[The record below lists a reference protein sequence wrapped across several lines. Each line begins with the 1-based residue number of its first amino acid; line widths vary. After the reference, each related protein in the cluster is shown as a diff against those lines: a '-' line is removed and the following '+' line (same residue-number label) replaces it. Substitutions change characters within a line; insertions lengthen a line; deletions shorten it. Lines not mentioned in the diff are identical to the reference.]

1 MKARMSKGK
10 AIQKITML
18 LLAAMSMSLVSC
30 IPQKYVTLMQDQNGD
45 GATEFAALDSITNRY
60 KLNVNDYLYVRVK
73 SPDEKLSE
81 PFNITSGNSMNMGGS
96 QNSTFYYYLIDDNM
110 DIDMPIVGKVNLKGC
125 NIEQAKGV
133 IYNAVS
139 EYLKDFTLT
148 VKLATNSFTI
158 LGEVGSQGVKK
169 MDRDQITVYDALA
182 MSGGFSTYAKRKEVK
197 LLRKDEQGRQHMY
210 TLDLTDENIINSDF
224 YYIYPNDVLYVRPMK
239 VKMLGFG
246 ETFSL
251 GLITSLITFYLLI
264 NSLL

>member
-1 MKARMSKGK
+1 MKATVSKVR
-10 AIQKITML
+10 AFQKIKML
-18 LLAAMSMSLVSC
+18 LFAAISLSLVSC
-30 IPQKYVTLMQDQNGD
+30 IPQKYVTLMQDVDGD
-45 GATEFAALDSITNRY
+45 GATEYAALDSITNRY
-60 KLNVNDYLYVRVK
+60 KIAVNDYLYVRVK

-81 PFNITSGNSMNMGGS
+81 PFNMFSGNNMNMGGNTS
-96 QNSTFYYYLIDDNM
+96 STFYYYQVDDNM
-110 DIDMPIVGKVNLKGC
+110 DIDMPIIGKVNLKGC
-125 NIEQAKGV
+125 TIEQAKKV
-133 IYNAVS
+133 IDKAVS
-139 EYLKDFTLT
+139 EYLQDFTLT

-169 MDRDQITVYDALA
+169 MERDQITVYDALA

-197 LLRKDEQGRQHMY
+197 LLRKDDTGRQHMY
-210 TLDLTDENIINSDF
+210 TLDLTDEKIINSDF

-251 GLITSLITFYLLI
+251 GLVTSLITFYLLI